1 MQTTYIC
8 IWRGKEGASR
18 ATGRDRPG
26 ALSPWWKCTSLSSMS
41 DLEEKNPS
49 VDFRF
54 IGKPVVRKEDERLTT
69 GRGRFSD
76 DFSVDGQAFAG
87 MVRSP
92 YPHARILGVDAA
104 DAKAMPGVLRVLS
117 GADCLAD
124 GLAAIPHAP
133 LPKTRY
139 DMKLTA
145 AGGRDVFI
153 GPHMLLPAD
162 KARHVGEAV
171 AMVVAETLAQAL
183 DAAEAVDVAYEVLPG
198 VYHSEDAMRPGAPA
212 VWDEVPDNV
221 PVDTF
226 FGDREAT
233 DKAFA
238 NADHVVT
245 MDFHIDRVTGV
256 PMEPRAALG
265 EYDAQRDRYTLHAG
279 SGGAERQKREL
290 TGVLGIEADKLRVL
304 AYDVGG
310 NFGTRNRVFVEFGLV
325 LWAAR
330 KLGRPVKFTATRSEA
345 FLSDYQGRDLVT
357 KVELALARDG
367 RFLAM
372 RATNMSNVGAR
383 CVSLSPLSKGSGLI
397 PGSYAIPAATLRA
410 MAVYTNTMPTQ
421 AYRSSGRPEVTF
433 AIERLI
439 DTAAARLGIDRIELR
454 RKNLIRPEAMP
465 YRNAV
470 GMHYDSGRYEENM
483 DWAMDI
489 ADWKGFEQRRRA
501 AAKRGR
507 LLGRGLANYVES
519 SIGAPNEQA
528 RITVRPE
535 GRVDVV
541 IGTQPS
547 GQGHETSF
555 AQVVSDLMRVPVER
569 VQIILGDTDVVKVG
583 GGSHSGRSMRHAATV
598 FSKAMPDLIERG
610 KKIAAVVFGEAPDT
624 ITYDDGRFGARESNR
639 TFDFLELAKEAAKHT
654 LPEPLK
660 DGIAVVTD
668 NEMHDP
674 VFPNGTA
681 ICEVEIDPDTGAL
694 RITRYASV
702 DDVGRCINPL
712 IVHGQ
717 THGGIVQG
725 IGQALGEQCYI
736 EPDSGQPL
744 IGSLMD
750 YGLPR
755 ADTVPPF
762 KTEIAEVLSPTN
774 PLGIKAGGEGGTTGA
789 PAVVVSAI
797 VDALRDYG
805 VRDIKMPATP
815 YNIWRTIQA
824 AKTSPDAQTNQDAK
838 RA

>member
-1 MQTTYIC
+1 MTDLDQ
-8 IWRGKEGASR
+8 KPH
-18 ATGRDRPG
+18 PG
-26 ALSPWWKCTSLSSMS
+26 EMS
-41 DLEEKNPS
+41 
-49 VDFRF
+49 FRF
-54 IGKPVVRKEDERLTT
+54 IGKPLVRKEDARLIT

-76 DFSVDGQAFAG
+76 DFSVDGQACAV
-87 MVRSP
+87 MLRSP
-92 YPHARILGVDAA
+92 HAHARILGIDARRA
-104 DAKAMPGVLRVLS
+104 TAMPGVLGVFT

-124 GLAAIPHAP
+124 GLGAIPHDP
-133 LPKTRY
+133 LPKTKY
-139 DMKLTA
+139 DMKLHA
-145 AGGRDVFI
+145 AGGGALFI
-153 GPHMLLPAD
+153 GPHLLLPAD

-171 AMVVAETLAQAL
+171 AMVVAETVAQAL
-183 DAAEAVDVAYEVLPG
+183 DAAECVGADYDVLPG
-198 VYHSEDAMRPGAPA
+198 VYHSQDAMQPGAPA
-212 VWDEVPDNV
+212 VWSEVADNV
-221 PVDTF
+221 AVDTW

-238 NADHVVT
+238 RADRIVA

-256 PMEPRAALG
+256 PLEPRSALG
-265 EYDAQRDRYTLHAG
+265 EYDAGSGRYTLHAG
-279 SGGAERQKREL
+279 SGGAVRQKREL
-290 TGVLGIEADKLRVL
+290 AAVLGIAPEQLHVL
-304 AYDVGG
+304 SYDVGG
-310 NFGTRNRVFVEFGLV
+310 NFGTRNRAFVEFGLV

-372 RATNMSNVGAR
+372 RATNISNVGAR
-383 CVSLSPLSKGSGLI
+383 CVSLSPLSKGAGLI
-397 PGSYAIPAATLRA
+397 VGSYAIPCATLRA
-410 MAVYTNTMPTQ
+410 MAIYTNTMPTN

-433 AIERLI
+433 AIERLV
-439 DTAAARLGIDRIELR
+439 DTAAERLGVDRIELR
-454 RKNLIRPEAMP
+454 RKNLIDPGAMP

-470 GMHYDSGRYEENM
+470 GMTYDSGRYQDNM

-501 AAKRGR
+501 AAKRGK

-528 RITVRPE
+528 RINVRAE

-555 AQVVSDLMRVPVER
+555 AQVISDLLRVPVESVR
-569 VQIILGDTDVVKVG
+569 IILGDTDVVRLG

-598 FSKAMPDLIERG
+598 FAKALPELVAKGRQV
-610 KKIAAVVFGEAPDT
+610 AAVVLGSTLDQIEFN
-624 ITYDDGRFGARESNR
+624 DGRFSARETNR
-639 TFDFLELAKEAAKHT
+639 TFDFLELAKEAARHE
-654 LPEPLK
+654 LPHELE

-674 VFPNGTA
+674 VFPNGCA
-681 ICEVEIDPDTGAL
+681 VCELEVDPDTGAVEL
-694 RITRYASV
+694 TRYASV

-717 THGGIVQG
+717 THGAIAQG
-725 IGQALGEQCYI
+725 VGQALWEQCYV
-736 EPDSGQPL
+736 ERDSGQPL

-750 YGLPR
+750 YALPR
-755 ADTVPPF
+755 ADTLPPF
-762 KTEIAEVLSPTN
+762 ATEIAEVLSPTN
-774 PLGIKAGGEGGTTGA
+774 PLGIKAGGEGGTTAA
-789 PAVVVSAI
+789 PAVVISAI
-797 VDALRDYG
+797 VDALRDFG

-815 YNIWRTIQA
+815 YNIWKTI
-824 AKTSPDAQTNQDAK
+824 QDAK
-838 RA
+838 AGERSRR